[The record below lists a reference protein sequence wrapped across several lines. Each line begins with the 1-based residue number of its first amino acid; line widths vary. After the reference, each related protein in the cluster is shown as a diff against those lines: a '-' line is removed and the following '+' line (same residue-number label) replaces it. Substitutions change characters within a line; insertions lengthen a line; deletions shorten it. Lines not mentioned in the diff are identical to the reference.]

1 MTPASKPLKPSPRIV
16 RNSARCL
23 ICGDHLESRDTYD
36 RRACSC
42 GNLSV
47 DGGRDYLRR
56 LERDP
61 ARVEETSVTEESA

>member
-1 MTPASKPLKPSPRIV
+1 MAAASKPLKPSPRIV

-23 ICGDHLESRDTYD
+23 ICGDHLESRERHD
-36 RRACSC
+36 RRTCSC
-42 GNLSV
+42 GNLTV

-61 ARVEETSVTEESA
+61 ARVEDTSITEESA